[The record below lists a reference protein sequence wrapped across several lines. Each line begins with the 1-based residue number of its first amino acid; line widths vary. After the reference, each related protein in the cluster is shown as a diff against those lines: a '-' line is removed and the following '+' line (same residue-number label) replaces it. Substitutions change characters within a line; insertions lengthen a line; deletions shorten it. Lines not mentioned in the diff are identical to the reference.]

1 MISPDLSSK
10 ADKLRPS
17 HEIERANQNWHF
29 EAGDLDPAQLSTRA
43 RKIQAQTIAS
53 LVIRLISWLRR
64 LIQAPSKHL
73 QRRQAIDDLRSL
85 DDHLL
90 EDIGLRRTDIE
101 MAVDG
106 KLESR
111 QSRPLSVPGF
121 DNRFLLNTQRT
132 PEPANANRAG
142 DAAA

>member
-1 MISPDLSSK
+1 MNSLDLSSK
-10 ADKLRPS
+10 ADKVNSS
-17 HEIERANQNWHF
+17 HEIERANQNWRF
-29 EAGDLDPAQLSTRA
+29 EAGDLDPVQLSTKA

-53 LVIRLISWLRR
+53 LVIGLVSWLRR
-64 LIQAPSKHL
+64 LVQAPSEHL
-73 QRRQAIDDLRSL
+73 QRRQAIDYLRSF

-101 MAVDG
+101 LAVDG

-111 QSRPLSVPGF
+111 KSTPLSAPGF
-121 DNRFLLNTQRT
+121 DNRFLLNMQRT
-132 PEPANANRAG
+132 LEPANANRAG

>member
-1 MISPDLSSK
+1 M
-10 ADKLRPS
+10 
-17 HEIERANQNWHF
+17 
-29 EAGDLDPAQLSTRA
+29 
-43 RKIQAQTIAS
+43 
-53 LVIRLISWLRR
+53 LVIRLVSWLRR
-64 LIQAPSKHL
+64 LVQAPSKHL
-73 QRRQAIDDLRSL
+73 QRRQGVDYLRSL

-111 QSRPLSVPGF
+111 QSTPLSVPGL
-121 DNRFLLNTQRT
+121 DNRFLSNRQRT
-132 PEPANANRAG
+132 PEPANANRAS